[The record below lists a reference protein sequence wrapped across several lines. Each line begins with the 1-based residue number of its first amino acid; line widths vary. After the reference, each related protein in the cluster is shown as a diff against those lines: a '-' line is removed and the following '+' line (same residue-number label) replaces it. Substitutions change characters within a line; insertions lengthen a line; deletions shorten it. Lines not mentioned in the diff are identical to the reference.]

1 MNRKKE
7 LKELYKNTK
16 PDMGAFII
24 KSETRNKCLV
34 EGTGDL
40 KGSMNSARFKLNF
53 GNHPNRE
60 LQKDWKEDGESG
72 FTMEILEKL
81 KYDKDETKDDYSE
94 ELSILK
100 MIWEERLQKKGWQ
113 FY

>member
-1 MNRKKE
+1 
-7 LKELYKNTK
+7 
-16 PDMGAFII
+16 
-24 KSETRNKCLV
+24 
-34 EGTGDL
+34 
-40 KGSMNSARFKLNF
+40 MNSARFKLNF

-60 LQKDWKEDGESG
+60 LQKNWKEDGESG